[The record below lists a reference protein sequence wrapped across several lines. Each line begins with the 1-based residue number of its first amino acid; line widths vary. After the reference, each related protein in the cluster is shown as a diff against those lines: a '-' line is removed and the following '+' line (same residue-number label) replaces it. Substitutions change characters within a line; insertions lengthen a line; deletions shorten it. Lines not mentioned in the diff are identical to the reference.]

1 MRNIIL
7 SSFLLLSGCYMANG
21 SPPASTYWI
30 KNGIGLSYKDA
41 DYCYEKSKIE
51 ALNKKELNKFL
62 YLDDKFN
69 KNPIDMINNH
79 KDEYKE
85 YNNLM
90 NKISLLHRQC
100 FYDLG
105 YRFQAPLY
113 WCLAQDGDNTRIC
126 MENMKYRN

>member
-1 MRNIIL
+1 MKNIIL
-7 SSFLLLSGCYMANG
+7 LSILLLSGCYILNG
-21 SPPASTYWI
+21 SPSQPRYWL

-41 DYCYEKSKIE
+41 DYCYKKSKAE
-51 ALNKKELNKFL
+51 ALNKKELDKFIYLDNKFKK
-62 YLDDKFN
+62 D
-69 KNPIDMINNH
+69 PIDMLNNH
-79 KDEYKE
+79 KNEYRE